1 MTRGRVA
8 RRVWVVRSAP
18 SLRVNA
24 EAASWSDDRGNAS
37 LALTRMNTAP
47 QSLVGQMIGDV
58 GLPRRA
64 FAVAVAGLLVGLL
77 AVAVFTHGGLAVGGR
92 WGLWK
97 MSLAPAVILYIF
109 AIYPP
114 LHRRW
119 RSAIDALRPLAERPE
134 LVDDAHAVDRRG
146 EWTALLLGAAFSVW
160 ATKPWQFEDR
170 WIVLYV
176 LVSNGIMFSL
186 MALAV
191 YDCLVRT
198 RRLTRIVRSGLHLD
212 LFDRRSIAPLAR
224 WGQIVS
230 LAFVGGTCL
239 SLLFQ
244 SYESLATAPSIVI
257 YSTMVVVAVT
267 VFFTSVWGIHDA
279 LVAAQQSELA
289 IVREHWSR
297 ARSELKQK
305 LGEGAAGEPAGLY
318 EPIVVLG
325 AYERQIL
332 AASTWP
338 FNPKIVKELLASL
351 AAPILIYGLK
361 IALGLSRST

>member
-1 MTRGRVA
+1 MN
-8 RRVWVVRSAP
+8 SA
-18 SLRVNA
+18 
-24 EAASWSDDRGNAS
+24 
-37 LALTRMNTAP
+37 T
-47 QSLVGQMIGDV
+47 QSLVGQLV
-58 GLPRRA
+58 GEVGVPRRA
-64 FAVAVAGLLVGLL
+64 FAVAVAGLLVLLL
-77 AVAVFTHGGLAVGGR
+77 AVAVVTHGGVAVGGR

-97 MSLAPAVILYIF
+97 MSLAPVVILYTF

-119 RSAIDALRPLAERPE
+119 RSAMDALRPLAERPE
-134 LVDDAHAVDRRG
+134 LVDQADAVDRRG
-146 EWTALLLGAAFSVW
+146 EWIALLLGAAFSVW
-160 ATKPWQFEDR
+160 ATDPWQFRDR
-170 WIVLYV
+170 WVLLYV
-176 LVSNGIMFSL
+176 LVSNLVMFSL

-212 LFDRRSIAPLAR
+212 LFDRRSFTPLAR

-244 SYESLATAPSIVI
+244 SSESLATAPSLVI
-257 YSTMVVVAVT
+257 YSTMVVVSLT

-289 IVREHWSR
+289 IVREHWNR
-297 ARSELKQK
+297 ARSELKRK
-305 LGEGAAGEPAGLY
+305 LAEGAAGEPAGLY

-338 FNPKIVKELLASL
+338 FNPKIVKEVVASL
-351 AAPILIYGLK
+351 VAPILIYGMK
-361 IALGLSRST
+361 IALGLSRGP